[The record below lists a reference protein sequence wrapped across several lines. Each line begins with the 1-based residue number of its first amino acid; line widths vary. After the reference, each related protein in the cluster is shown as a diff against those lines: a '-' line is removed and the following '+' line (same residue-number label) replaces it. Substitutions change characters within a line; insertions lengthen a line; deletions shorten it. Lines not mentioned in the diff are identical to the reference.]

1 MAAAMFC
8 IFSLPVDLDSIHL
21 LEITP
26 YSIAA
31 IAQKSAK
38 PKPPAMFF
46 SSSKKKP
53 PLSMERRVKKR

>member
-1 MAAAMFC
+1 MAAAMLC
-8 IFSLPVDLDSIHL
+8 IFSLPVDKPSIHL

-26 YSIAA
+26 YRIAA

-46 SSSKKKP
+46 SPSKNRP
-53 PLSMERRVKKR
+53 KRAAC